1 MIFDVE
7 NPFLKLKVEFNQK
20 LKQCDKKSLYDL
32 PHYIHTIYVNNL
44 NWNWK

>member
-20 LKQCDKKSLYDL
+20 LKQCDKKSF
-32 PHYIHTIYVNNL
+32 V
-44 NWNWK
+44 